1 MAQQLSS
8 EDGRVARRLDNR
20 ARILDALFSLIRSGR
35 HHPTLKEI
43 AADAGVTARTLL
55 NHFPDMRS
63 LLMAAA
69 AHGKVLAERRLPA
82 LPEHPDPEIRVREFF
97 RSAASFFDS
106 YAAVRWA
113 TITSPANLPGFGAR
127 AQKGAVSGMVEQR
140 VAELLLGFGIVLEDD
155 KERHE
160 AVRMAIDP
168 LSWRLLRTW
177 QGLSRTDAAAS
188 MARCVIALARDGAA
202 ATTRERAVNGK
213 RSA

>member
-1 MAQQLSS
+1 MAQQQLSS

-20 ARILDALFSLIRSGR
+20 ARILDALFALIRGGKP
-35 HHPTLKEI
+35 HPTLKEI
-43 AADAGVTARTLL
+43 AANAGVTARTLL

-69 AHGKVLAERRLPA
+69 AHGRVLAERRLPA
-82 LPEHPDPEIRVREFF
+82 LPEHPDPEVRVREFF

-113 TITSPANLPGFGAR
+113 TVTSPANLPGFGAR

-140 VAELLLGFGIVLEDD
+140 VAELLLDFGLALDAD
-155 KERHE
+155 KERYE

-168 LSWRLLRTW
+168 LSWRLLRVS
-177 QGLSRTDAAAS
+177 QGLSRGDAAAS
-188 MARCVIALARDGAA
+188 MARCVIALARDGSVR
-202 ATTRERAVNGK
+202 TK